1 MATVPEPIHTTV
13 ATIYRAYESDAD
25 DGHRPHLGASL
36 IGHTCERYLW
46 LTFRWAGSKKH
57 SGRMLRLFKAGQD
70 FEPRIVAELR
80 RIGVDVHE
88 TAPDG
93 KQWRVSAVGGHFG
106 GSMDGAARG
115 FPEAPKAWAV
125 VEFKTHNA
133 KSFAALKDGVQKSK
147 PQHWAQMQT
156 YMGMTGMARAMYI
169 AENKDTSELYA
180 EWVHFDEV
188 EFAKIMARAERVITA
203 AEPPLRCS
211 NDPSWYV
218 CKMCDFHSLCHGEEA
233 PDVNCRTCAHSTPEI
248 VHRVMI
254 DCDAGVAILDES
266 PNPTDGKWNCREF
279 GEVGLIAQRE
289 SHRCSSHRYIPI
301 LLERFAKQ
309 KDYVNGDVVYEH
321 EHGTFANGQ
330 GDGALSSLEIKA
342 CKQKCM
348 LVDAS
353 RVKGALQAQGITT
366 AKVVA

>member
-1 MATVPEPIHTTV
+1 MATVPEPMHTT
-13 ATIYRAYESDAD
+13 AAMIYRAYESDAD

-36 IGHTCERYLW
+36 IGHACERYLW
-46 LTFRWAGSKKH
+46 LTFHWAKAKKWP
-57 SGRMLRLFKAGQD
+57 GRMLRLFETGQLE
-70 FEPRIVAELR
+70 EPRIVANLR
-80 RIGVDVHE
+80 RIGVQVHE

-106 GSMDGAARG
+106 GSMDAAAVG
-115 FPEAPKAWAV
+115 LPEAPKTWHV
-125 VEFKTHNA
+125 LEFKTHND
-133 KSFAALKDGVQKSK
+133 KSFKELLTKGVEKSK

-156 YMGMTGMARAMYI
+156 YMGLTGMERAMYVAVCKNTDEI
-169 AENKDTSELYA
+169 YTERVE
-180 EWVHFDEV
+180 FDPT

-218 CKMCDFHSLCHGEEA
+218 CKMCDFYSLCHGEEA
-233 PDVNCRTCAHSTPEI
+233 PDVNCRTCAHSTPVVDGE
-248 VHRVMI
+248 
-254 DCDAGVAILDES
+254 
-266 PNPTDGKWNCREF
+266 DGKWNCREF

-289 SHRCSSHRYIPI
+289 SHQCRTHRYIPI
-301 LLERFAKQ
+301 LLERFATQ

-321 EHGTFANGQ
+321 EHGTLANGQ

-342 CKQKCM
+342 CEQKVM

-353 RVKGALQAQGITT
+353 RVKGALQAQGVTT
-366 AKVVA
+366 ARVVA

>member
-13 ATIYRAYESDAD
+13 AMIYRAYESDAD

-36 IGHTCERYLW
+36 IGHACERYLW
-46 LTFRWAGSKKH
+46 LTFRWAGPKKH

-80 RIGVDVHE
+80 RIGVEVHE

-115 FPEAPKAWAV
+115 FPEAPKSWAV

-218 CKMCDFHSLCHGEEA
+218 CKMCDFHPLCHGEEA
-233 PDVNCRTCAHSTPEI
+233 PDVNCRTCAHSTPVVDGE
-248 VHRVMI
+248 
-254 DCDAGVAILDES
+254 
-266 PNPTDGKWNCREF
+266 DGKWNCREF

-289 SHRCSSHRYIPI
+289 SHQCRTHRYIPI
-301 LLERFAKQ
+301 LLERFATQ
-309 KDYVNGDVVYEH
+309 KDYVNGDVLYDH

-342 CKQKCM
+342 CEQKVM

-353 RVKGALQAQGITT
+353 RVKGALQVQGITT
-366 AKVVA
+366 ARVVA